1 MPVSHGKA
9 VRRFPK
15 AGFIEL
21 GQRQAWAA
29 VVLLAFCVA
38 LGRLRSPYGQQ
49 SVLFMKKSVGILSG
63 LAIAIAVAI
72 TAGAWYTGKQLPA
85 ELDNALVR
93 SNAEL
98 KKALVSTG
106 GSMSIERVSLEQH
119 FFSSTA
125 QYRLKARDINL
136 GEGEVVNFDVG
147 VTDQIEHGPFPW
159 SRVKALKLMPVL
171 AVSNSTLQKD
181 DATAPWFAA
190 AGEQAPV
197 SAQTSL
203 GYDGNV
209 VSQIQLAPV
218 KLDEADGNSLDFSGM
233 QLQVSGDQEGKASRF
248 HGQADRFVMKLVRDD
263 QPPATFELNGL
274 KVGGQL
280 AATAHEAIY
289 VGNVDLALA
298 ETKVTLGPK
307 QQVLVVKGL
316 EQNALQTLDG
326 PDTVGGRVEY
336 KVGDI
341 TWDGRAVGKAQMA
354 VSITS
359 VNAPALQAL
368 STWYQAHL
376 PEFEA
381 AAAAGQPVP
390 EIQMDDVEKAR
401 FQGELQKL
409 LAAKP
414 RVAVENLSF
423 KTANGESRFDLS
435 MGFAAPA
442 SFDLPPDQLS
452 KQLITEVK
460 GKLSLSKPMIGDLAT
475 LQALLDGQTDAQA
488 IAMQSSQA
496 GEMVGMMA
504 LQSGMAT
511 VQGDDVVSS
520 LHYADGMVD
529 FNGQKMTVEE
539 FAMLMAS
546 HLAALSP
553 QG

>member
-1 MPVSHGKA
+1 
-9 VRRFPK
+9 
-15 AGFIEL
+15 
-21 GQRQAWAA
+21 
-29 VVLLAFCVA
+29 
-38 LGRLRSPYGQQ
+38 
-49 SVLFMKKSVGILSG
+49 MKKSVGILSG
-63 LAIAIAVAI
+63 LAIAIAVA
-72 TAGAWYTGKQLPA
+72 TTVGAWYTGNQLPA
-85 ELDNALVR
+85 ELDNALAR
-93 SNAEL
+93 SNVEL

-136 GEGEVVNFDVG
+136 GDGEVVNFDVG

-181 DATAPWFAA
+181 DALAPWFAA

-209 VSQIQLAPV
+209 VSQVQLAPV

-233 QLQVSGDQEGKASRF
+233 QLQVSGGKEGKASKF
-248 HGQADRFVMKLVRDD
+248 HGTADRFVLKLVRDD
-263 QPPATFELNGL
+263 QPPATFELKGL
-274 KVGGQL
+274 TVAGNL
-280 AATAHEAIY
+280 AATAHDTIY

-307 QQVLVVKGL
+307 QQVLLVKGI
-316 EQNALQTLDG
+316 EQNARQTLDG

-341 TWDGRAVGKAQMA
+341 TWDGRAVGKAQLA
-354 VSITS
+354 VSVTS

-368 STWYQAHL
+368 SKWYQAHL

-381 AAAAGQPVP
+381 ASAAGQPVP
-390 EIQMDDVEKAR
+390 QIQMDDAEKTR
-401 FQGELQKL
+401 FQGDLQKL

-423 KTANGESRFDLS
+423 KTANGESHFNLS

-442 SFDLPPDQLS
+442 TFDLPPDQLS
-452 KQLITEVK
+452 KQLVTEVK
-460 GKLSLSKPMIGDLAT
+460 SKLSLSKPMIGDLAT
-475 LQALLDGQTDAQA
+475 LQALLDGQSDAQA

-511 VQGDDVVSS
+511 VQGNDVVSS

-529 FNGQKMTVEE
+529 FNGKKMTVEE
-539 FAMLMAS
+539 FAMLMAA

>member
-1 MPVSHGKA
+1 
-9 VRRFPK
+9 
-15 AGFIEL
+15 
-21 GQRQAWAA
+21 
-29 VVLLAFCVA
+29 
-38 LGRLRSPYGQQ
+38 
-49 SVLFMKKSVGILSG
+49 MKKSVGILSG
-63 LAIAIAVAI
+63 LAIAIAVAS

-98 KKALVSTG
+98 KKALVTTG

-125 QYRLKARDINL
+125 QYRLKARDINV
-136 GEGEVVNFDVG
+136 GEGEVVSFDVG

-159 SRVKALKLMPVL
+159 SRVKALKLMPVM

-181 DATAPWFAA
+181 DATAAWFAA

-203 GYDGNV
+203 GYGGSV
-209 VSQIQLAPV
+209 VSQVRLAPV

-233 QLQVSGDQEGKASRF
+233 QLEVSGDKEGKASKF

-263 QPPATFELNGL
+263 QPPATFELKGL
-274 KVGGQL
+274 KVDGNLQ
-280 AATAHEAIY
+280 ATAHDAIY

-307 QQVLVVKGL
+307 QQVLLINGL
-316 EQNALQTLDG
+316 EQNVLQTLDG
-326 PDTVGGRVEY
+326 PDAVGGRVEY

-341 TWDGRAVGKAQMA
+341 TWDGRAVGKAHML
-354 VSITS
+354 VSVNS

-368 STWYQAHL
+368 SKWYQAHL
-376 PEFEA
+376 PFEA

-390 EIQMDDVEKAR
+390 QIQMDDAEKAR
-401 FQGELQKL
+401 FQGDLRQL

-414 RVAVENLSF
+414 KVAIENLSF
-423 KTANGESRFDLS
+423 KTANGESRFNLS
-435 MGFAAPA
+435 MNFAAPA

-460 GKLSLSKPMIGDLAT
+460 SKLSLSKPMMGDLAT

-504 LQSGMAT
+504 LQSGLAT
-511 VQGDDVVSS
+511 VEGNDVVSS

-529 FNGQKMTVEE
+529 FNGKKMTVEE
-539 FAMLMAS
+539 FAMLMAA

>member
-1 MPVSHGKA
+1 MWDFATGTTHA
-9 VRRFPK
+9 
-15 AGFIEL
+15 
-21 GQRQAWAA
+21 AWPA
-29 VVLLAFCVA
+29 VVLFALCVA
-38 LGRLRSPYGQQ
+38 AGATCIPYGQQ

-63 LAIAIAVAI
+63 LAIAIAVI
-72 TAGAWYTGKQLPA
+72 TTAGAWYTGKQLPV
-85 ELDNALVR
+85 ELDSALAR

-98 KKALVSTG
+98 EKALIGTG
-106 GSMSIERVSLEQH
+106 GNMSIERVSLEQH

-136 GEGEVVNFDVG
+136 GQGEVVNFDVG

-181 DATAPWFAA
+181 DFTAAWFAA
-190 AGEQAPV
+190 AGDKPPV

-203 GYDGNV
+203 GYGGNV
-209 VSQIQLAPV
+209 VSQVQLAPV

-233 QLQVSGDQEGKASRF
+233 QLQVSGDREGKASAF
-248 HGQADRFVMKLVRDD
+248 HGQAERFVMKLVRDD
-263 QPPATFELNGL
+263 QPPATFELQGL
-274 KVGGQL
+274 KVAGNL
-280 AATAHEAIY
+280 AATEHDAIY

-307 QQVLVVKGL
+307 QQVLLIKGL
-316 EQNALQTLDG
+316 EQNAVQTLDG

-336 KVGDI
+336 KLGDI
-341 TWDGRAVGKAQMA
+341 TWDGRAVGKAQLA

-368 STWYQAHL
+368 SQWYQAHL

-381 AAAAGQPVP
+381 ASAAGQPVP
-390 EIQMDDVEKAR
+390 QIQMDDAEKAR
-401 FQGELQKL
+401 FQGDLHKL

-414 RVAVENLSF
+414 KVAVENLSF
-423 KTANGESRFDLS
+423 KTANGESRFNLS
-435 MGFAAPA
+435 MDFAAPA
-442 SFDLPPDQLS
+442 SFDLPADQLS

-460 GKLSLSKPMIGDLAT
+460 SQLSLSKPMIGDLAT
-475 LQALLDGQTDAQA
+475 LQALLEGQTDAQA

-496 GEMVGMMA
+496 GEVVGMMA

-511 VQGDDVVSS
+511 VQGNDVVSS

-529 FNGQKMTVEE
+529 FNGRKMTVEE
-539 FAMLMAS
+539 FAMLMAA

>member
-1 MPVSHGKA
+1 
-9 VRRFPK
+9 
-15 AGFIEL
+15 
-21 GQRQAWAA
+21 
-29 VVLLAFCVA
+29 
-38 LGRLRSPYGQQ
+38 
-49 SVLFMKKSVGILSG
+49 MKKSVGIFSG
-63 LAIAIAVAI
+63 LAIAIAVAS

-85 ELDNALVR
+85 ELDNAVAR

-98 KKALVSTG
+98 KKALVTTG

-125 QYRLKARDINL
+125 QYRLKARDLNV

-159 SRVKALKLMPVL
+159 SRVKAFKLMPVL
-171 AVSNSTLQKD
+171 AVSHSTLQKD
-181 DATAPWFAA
+181 EATAAWFAA
-190 AGEQAPV
+190 AGDQAPV

-203 GYDGNV
+203 GYGGSV
-209 VSQIQLAPV
+209 VSQVQLAPL
-218 KLDEADGNSLDFSGM
+218 KLDEADGNSVDFSGM
-233 QLQVSGDQEGKASRF
+233 QLEVSGDKEGKASKF
-248 HGQADRFVMKLVRDD
+248 HGQADRFVMKLVRED
-263 QPPATFELNGL
+263 QPPATFELKGL
-274 KVGGQL
+274 KVGGNL
-280 AATAHEAIY
+280 VATPHDAIY

-307 QQVLVVKGL
+307 QQVLLINGL
-316 EQNALQTLDG
+316 QQNVLQTLDG

-341 TWDGRAVGKAQMA
+341 TWDGRAVGKAQMV
-354 VSITS
+354 VSVTS

-368 STWYQAHL
+368 SKWYQAHL

-390 EIQMDDVEKAR
+390 QIRMDDAEKAR
-401 FQGELQKL
+401 FQGDLRQL

-414 RVAVENLSF
+414 KVAIENLSF
-423 KTANGESRFDLS
+423 KTANGESRFNLS
-435 MGFAAPA
+435 MDFAAPA

-460 GKLSLSKPMIGDLAT
+460 SKLSLSKPMIGDLAT

-504 LQSGMAT
+504 LQSGLAT
-511 VQGDDVVSS
+511 VEGNDVVSS

-529 FNGQKMTVEE
+529 FNGKKMTVEE
-539 FAMLMAS
+539 FAMLMAA

>member
-1 MPVSHGKA
+1 
-9 VRRFPK
+9 
-15 AGFIEL
+15 
-21 GQRQAWAA
+21 
-29 VVLLAFCVA
+29 
-38 LGRLRSPYGQQ
+38 
-49 SVLFMKKSVGILSG
+49 MKKSVGILSG
-63 LAIAIAVAI
+63 LAIAIAVAT

-85 ELDNALVR
+85 ELDNAVAR

-98 KKALVSTG
+98 QKALVTTG

-125 QYRLKARDINL
+125 QYRLKARDINV
-136 GEGEVVNFDVG
+136 GEGEVINFDVG

-171 AVSNSTLQKD
+171 AVSNSTLHKD
-181 DATAPWFAA
+181 DALAPWFAA
-190 AGEQAPV
+190 AGDKAPV

-203 GYDGNV
+203 GYDGSV
-209 VSQIQLAPV
+209 ASQIQLAPL
-218 KLDEADGNSLDFSGM
+218 KLDKADGSSLDFSG
-233 QLQVSGDQEGKASRF
+233 LQMEVSGDKDGKASKF
-248 HGQADRFVMKLVRDD
+248 HGHADHLLMKLVSDD
-263 QPPATFELNGL
+263 QPPATFALQGL
-274 KVGGQL
+274 KLGGNL
-280 AATAHEAIY
+280 AATAHDAIY
-289 VGNVDLALA
+289 VGNVDLQLA
-298 ETKVTLGPK
+298 EAKVTLGPK
-307 QQVLVVKGL
+307 QQVLLVKGL
-316 EQNALQTLDG
+316 EQNALQTLEG
-326 PDTVGGRVEY
+326 PDTVGGRVTY

-341 TWDGRAVGKAQMA
+341 SWDGRAVGKAQMA

-368 STWYQAHL
+368 SKWYQAHL
-376 PEFEA
+376 AEFEA

-390 EIQMDDVEKAR
+390 QIQMDDAQKAR
-401 FQGELQKL
+401 FQGDLQKL

-414 RVAVENLSF
+414 KVGVENLSF
-423 KTANGESRFDLS
+423 KTANGESRFNLS

-452 KQLITEVK
+452 KQMITEVK

-488 IAMQSSQA
+488 IAMQSGQA
-496 GEMVGMMA
+496 GGMVGMMA

-511 VQGDDVVSS
+511 VQGDEVVSS

-539 FAMLMAS
+539 FAMLMAA

>member
-1 MPVSHGKA
+1 
-9 VRRFPK
+9 
-15 AGFIEL
+15 
-21 GQRQAWAA
+21 
-29 VVLLAFCVA
+29 
-38 LGRLRSPYGQQ
+38 
-49 SVLFMKKSVGILSG
+49 MKKSVGILSG
-63 LAIAIAVAI
+63 LAIAIAVVT

-85 ELDNALVR
+85 QLDNALAR

-98 KKALVSTG
+98 KKALITTG

-136 GEGEVVNFDVG
+136 GQGEVVNFDVG
-147 VTDQIEHGPFPW
+147 VTDRIEHGPFPW

-181 DATAPWFAA
+181 DFTAAWFAA
-190 AGEQAPV
+190 TGDKPPV

-203 GYDGNV
+203 GYGGNV
-209 VSQIQLAPV
+209 VSQVQLAPV

-233 QLQVSGDQEGKASRF
+233 QLQVSGDQEGKASAF
-248 HGQADRFVMKLVRDD
+248 HGQAERFVMKLVRDD
-263 QPPATFELNGL
+263 QPPATFELQGL
-274 KVGGQL
+274 KVAGNL
-280 AATAHEAIY
+280 AATAHDTIY
-289 VGNVDLALA
+289 VGNVDLTLA

-307 QQVLVVKGL
+307 QQVLLVKGF
-316 EQNALQTLDG
+316 EQNAVQTLDG

-336 KVGDI
+336 KLGDI
-341 TWDGRAVGKAQMA
+341 TWDGRAVGKAQLA

-368 STWYQAHL
+368 SQWYQAHL

-390 EIQMDDVEKAR
+390 QIQMDAAEKAR
-401 FQGELQKL
+401 FQGDLHKL

-414 RVAVENLSF
+414 KVAVENLSF
-423 KTANGESRFDLS
+423 KTANGESRFNLS
-435 MGFAAPA
+435 MDFAAPA

-460 GKLSLSKPMIGDLAT
+460 SKLSLSKPMIGDLAT
-475 LQALLDGQTDAQA
+475 LQALLEGQTDAQA

-511 VQGDDVVSS
+511 VQGNDVVSS

-529 FNGQKMTVEE
+529 FNGKKMTVEE
-539 FAMLMAS
+539 FAMLMAA

>member
-1 MPVSHGKA
+1 MGFLDRGSHSA
-9 VRRFPK
+9 R
-15 AGFIEL
+15 L
-21 GQRQAWAA
+21 A
-29 VVLLAFCVA
+29 VVLFAFCVA
-38 LGRLRSPYGQQ
+38 LGRLRSPYGQH
-49 SVLFMKKSVGILSG
+49 SVQFMKKSVGILSG
-63 LAIAIAVAI
+63 LAIAIAVA
-72 TAGAWYTGKQLPA
+72 TTVGAWYTGKQLPA
-85 ELDNALVR
+85 ELDNALAR
-93 SNAEL
+93 SNVEL

-181 DATAPWFAA
+181 DALAPWFSA

-209 VSQIQLAPV
+209 VSQVQLAPV

-233 QLQVSGDQEGKASRF
+233 QLQVSGDKEGKASKF
-248 HGQADRFVMKLVRDD
+248 HGTADRFLLKLVRDD
-263 QPPATFELNGL
+263 QPPATFELKGL
-274 KVGGQL
+274 TVAGNL
-280 AATAHEAIY
+280 AATAHDTIY

-307 QQVLVVKGL
+307 QQVLLVKGI
-316 EQNALQTLDG
+316 EQNARQTLDG

-341 TWDGRAVGKAQMA
+341 TWDGRAVGKAQLA
-354 VSITS
+354 VSVTS

-368 STWYQAHL
+368 SKWYQAHL

-381 AAAAGQPVP
+381 ASAAGQPVP
-390 EIQMDDVEKAR
+390 QIQMDDTEKAR
-401 FQGELQKL
+401 FQGDLQKL

-423 KTANGESRFDLS
+423 KTANGESHFNLS

-452 KQLITEVK
+452 KQLVTEVK
-460 GKLSLSKPMIGDLAT
+460 SKLSLSKPMIGDLAT
-475 LQALLDGQTDAQA
+475 LQALLDGQSDAQA

-511 VQGDDVVSS
+511 VQGNDVVSS

-529 FNGQKMTVEE
+529 FNGKKMTVEE
-539 FAMLMAS
+539 FAMLMAA

>member
-1 MPVSHGKA
+1 
-9 VRRFPK
+9 
-15 AGFIEL
+15 
-21 GQRQAWAA
+21 
-29 VVLLAFCVA
+29 
-38 LGRLRSPYGQQ
+38 
-49 SVLFMKKSVGILSG
+49 MKKSVGILSG
-63 LAIAIAVAI
+63 LAVAIAVAT
-72 TAGAWYTGKQLPA
+72 TAGAWYTGQQLPA
-85 ELDNALVR
+85 QLDNALAR

-98 KKALVSTG
+98 HKALLSTG

-171 AVSNSTLQKD
+171 AVSNSALQKD
-181 DATAPWFAA
+181 DFTAAWFAA
-190 AGEQAPV
+190 AGDQAPV

-203 GYDGNV
+203 GYGGNV
-209 VSQIQLAPV
+209 LSQIQLAPV

-233 QLQVSGDQEGKASRF
+233 QLHVSGDQDGKASKF
-248 HGQADRFVMKLVRDD
+248 EGQAERFVMKLVRDD
-263 QPPATFELNGL
+263 QPPATFELKGL

-280 AATAHEAIY
+280 AATAHQAIY

-307 QQVLVVKGL
+307 QQVLLVKGL
-316 EQNALQTLDG
+316 EQNAMQTLEG
-326 PDTVGGRVEY
+326 PDTVGGRVAY

-341 TWDGRAVGKAQMA
+341 SWDGRAVGKAQMA

-390 EIQMDDVEKAR
+390 EIQMDAAQKAR
-401 FQGELQKL
+401 FQGDLQKL

-414 RVAVENLSF
+414 TVAVENLSF

-435 MGFAAPA
+435 MHFAAPT

-460 GKLSLSKPMIGDLAT
+460 SKLSLSKPMIGDLAT
-475 LQALLDGQTDAQA
+475 LQALLEGQTDAQA

-511 VQGDDVVSS
+511 VQGSDVVSS

-529 FNGQKMTVEE
+529 FNGKKMTVEE
-539 FAMLMAS
+539 FAMLMAA